1 MSQDA
6 SPTQPWGRIDDQ
18 GTVYVR
24 TGDGERVVGQWP
36 DGDPAE
42 AMALYTRRYEGLAV
56 EVELLEKRI
65 ESGALGPDEA
75 AKAVALVRG
84 SVVDAQAVGD
94 LDSLV
99 ARIDALAPA
108 IDAQREVRRA
118 ARAGRVAEATTAKN
132 RIVEEAET
140 LATGQDWKNG
150 ADRLR
155 ALLEEWKALPRLDR
169 GLDDAL
175 WHRFSSAR
183 TTYTRHR
190 KSHFAEQASRRDD
203 AQATKTQL
211 VAEAQALQ
219 DSTEWGPTAGA
230 YRELMRRWKAAGPA
244 PRGTDER
251 LWRQFRAAQ
260 DHFFA
265 AREETNAQLD
275 AEFGANAEVKRAILV
290 EAEALEP
297 LRDLAGAK
305 AALRDL
311 SERWEAAGKV
321 PRGDMKELE
330 GRMRAVEDAVHDA
343 EQTEWDRT
351 NPEARARADETVGK
365 LERSI
370 ADLRTDLAKAE
381 AAGKA
386 KRVQDITESIQ
397 AREAWL
403 DQAKKALSDFS

>member
-1 MSQDA
+1 MSA
-6 SPTQPWGRIDDQ
+6 ETSPEAWGRIDDQ

-24 TGDGERVVGQWP
+24 TKDGERMVGQWP

-42 AMALYTRRYEGLAV
+42 AMALYTRRYDGLAV
-56 EVELLEKRI
+56 EVELLEKRV

-75 AKAVALVRG
+75 GKAVALVRS
-84 SVVDAQAVGD
+84 SVADAQAVGD
-94 LDSLV
+94 LDGLL

-108 IDAQREVRRA
+108 IDRQREAKRA
-118 ARAGRVAEATTAKN
+118 ARAERLAEATTAKT

-140 LATGQDWKNG
+140 LAAGQDWKSG

-169 GLDDAL
+169 GLDDEL

-190 KSHFAEQASRRDD
+190 KSHFAEQASRRDE
-203 AQATKTQL
+203 AQAVKARL
-211 VAEAQALQ
+211 VAEAEAIQ
-219 DSTEWGPTAGA
+219 DSTDWGATAGA
-230 YRELMRRWKAAGPA
+230 YRDLMRRWKAAGPA
-244 PRGTDER
+244 PRGTDEK

-260 DHFFA
+260 DHFFS
-265 AREETNAQLD
+265 ARDETNAKID
-275 AEFGANAEVKRAILV
+275 AEFGANAEVKRQILV
-290 EAEALEP
+290 EAEALDPEA
-297 LRDLAGAK
+297 DLASAK

-321 PRGDMKELE
+321 PRADMKELE
-330 GRMRAVEDAVHDA
+330 GRMRAVENAVRDA
-343 EQTEWDRT
+343 EQSEWDRT
-351 NPEARARADETVGK
+351 NPEARARADETVTK

-370 ADLRTDLAKAE
+370 ADLRADLTKAE

-386 KRVQDITESIQ
+386 KRVQDLTESIE

-403 DQAKKALSDFS
+403 DQARRALSDFS